1 VVVLCY
7 SLGILPCT
15 HSHQNIVK
23 KLYTCNS
30 FVRDMQKKN
39 MRGIYKIIHLKFLCQ
54 GYAKFVIWVE
64 FTILV
69 GVYMVKCLLFA

>member
-1 VVVLCY
+1 M
-7 SLGILPCT
+7 G
-15 HSHQNIVK
+15 
-23 KLYTCNS
+23 
-30 FVRDMQKKN
+30 
-39 MRGIYKIIHLKFLCQ
+39 GIYKIIHLKFLCQ